1 MATNLEIR
9 PFFWHRSKACGADL
23 RSSAIDVR
31 YGSLAA
37 TARSKWRVRFTPESC
52 RGNHRL
58 ACPLRAKSRLLHR
71 SRHRPHSI
79 LRWPPR
85 GRLLVFGGRRSCRAL
100 KEMGRYSVQSGSL
113 GRPMYFLGSLVF
125 AVSLLFAPAVT
136 VAQVQPSS
144 TGGTIGNANKSIS
157 GEGEQSE
164 SHAPV
169 QQRMH
174 ENKHGTKP
182 LQSRTT
188 SVAGRIE
195 VTSATLGQNCGAPR
209 GNVTE
214 KVATICNGKETCSV
228 PGSMVNNPDP
238 AFGCPKSFAAV
249 WQCGVKS
256 GTRSNSVPAVALEG
270 NTLTLSC
277 R

>member
-1 MATNLEIR
+1 
-9 PFFWHRSKACGADL
+9 
-23 RSSAIDVR
+23 
-31 YGSLAA
+31 
-37 TARSKWRVRFTPESC
+37 
-52 RGNHRL
+52 
-58 ACPLRAKSRLLHR
+58 
-71 SRHRPHSI
+71 
-79 LRWPPR
+79 
-85 GRLLVFGGRRSCRAL
+85 
-100 KEMGRYSVQSGSL
+100 
-113 GRPMYFLGSLVF
+113 MYFLGSIVF
-125 AVSLLFAPAVT
+125 AVSLLFAPALT
-136 VAQVQPSS
+136 VAQVQPGS

-188 SVAGRIE
+188 SVAGPIE

-238 AFGCPKSFAAV
+238 AFWLPEEL
-249 WQCGVKS
+249 CGRMAMWREK
-256 GTRSNSVPAVALEG
+256 R
-270 NTLTLSC
+270 NTVEFSAGSC
-277 R
+277 VGREYSHTQLQVD

>member
-1 MATNLEIR
+1 
-9 PFFWHRSKACGADL
+9 
-23 RSSAIDVR
+23 
-31 YGSLAA
+31 
-37 TARSKWRVRFTPESC
+37 
-52 RGNHRL
+52 
-58 ACPLRAKSRLLHR
+58 
-71 SRHRPHSI
+71 
-79 LRWPPR
+79 
-85 GRLLVFGGRRSCRAL
+85 
-100 KEMGRYSVQSGSL
+100 
-113 GRPMYFLGSLVF
+113 MYFLGSLVF

-136 VAQVQPSS
+136 VAQVQPGG

-157 GEGEQSE
+157 GEGEQSK

-228 PGSMVNNPDP
+228 PGFMVNNPDP

-256 GTRSNSVPAVALEG
+256 GTRSNSVPAVALKG
-270 NTLTLSC
+270 ILYTQLQVD
-277 R
+277 